1 VAKDAGA
8 TGAYP
13 GAGANSIT
21 YQSNTVMRILA
32 VDPGE
37 KRIGLALSDPTG
49 TLASPLTILK
59 HVSRVIDAA
68 LIAQIAVEN
77 QAECILIGQ
86 ALGADNQPTFQSR
99 RAARLA
105 KVIRQQTDLTVLLW
119 DETGSSQTARET
131 KLRAGVSRSKRREH
145 LDDLA
150 AAMILQ
156 SYLDA
161 QTP

>member
-1 VAKDAGA
+1 
-8 TGAYP
+8 
-13 GAGANSIT
+13 
-21 YQSNTVMRILA
+21 MRILA